1 MSENDSLGKN
11 ENFLE
16 QIIKDDLGNS
26 HSQNQLRFRFPPEP
40 NGYLHIGHAKSIYIN
55 FGFGQQFSSPVN
67 LRFDDTNPE
76 KESVEYIN
84 SIKNDIRWLGYSW
97 DKECYASDYFDQLYE
112 WAEGLIKKGKAYVD
126 DQNQE
131 TISDQRGIPTI
142 PGKESPFRDRDVDT
156 NLDLFRKMKDNYFKP
171 GDCVLRAKIDMSS
184 SNMHMRDPI
193 MYRIIDHEHHRTK
206 DNWVIYPTY
215 DWAHGQSDYIEN
227 ISHSFCTLEFE
238 VHRELYD
245 WFISNISDEKKI
257 IPKQREFAR
266 LNISYTIMSKRKLLE
281 LVESNEV
288 DGWDDPR
295 MPTISGMRRRGI
307 PPAAI
312 ISFCEKVGVAKRENI
327 IDFALLD
334 YCTRE
339 VLNKKAY
346 RLMVVIDP
354 VELEILNYPDEKNEL
369 LKAENNPE
377 DESYGHREISFSKN
391 LYIERDDFKE
401 EFNRK
406 YFRLSIGKEVRL
418 KNAYIIKGERV
429 EKNDSGEIIKIYCTY
444 DPKSKSGSG
453 TEESLRKVK
462 GTIHWIDKNNYEKI
476 SVNNYDRL
484 FKVEAPDGNKDDD
497 FRMYL
502 NENSFVQVKMLMQNQ
517 ILGIQKKKII
527 INSRE
532 MDIINLNQKIRNLPL
547 IGLLLS
553 EILGKVNLESK

>member
-184 SNMHMRDPI
+184 PNMHMRDPI

-497 FRMYL
+497 FKTYL
-502 NENSFVQVKMLMQNQ
+502 NENSFVQVKNAYAESN
-517 ILGIQKKKII
+517 IRDSKKE
-527 INSRE
+527 NYY
-532 MDIINLNQKIRNLPL
+532 QFQRN
-547 IGLLLS
+547 GYY
-553 EILGKVNLESK
+553 KLESNNKELTFNRTVTLRDTWKSKS

>member
-84 SIKNDIRWLGYSW
+84 SIKNDIRWLGYIW

-142 PGKESPFRDRDVDT
+142 PGKESPFRDRDVHT
-156 NLDLFRKMKDNYFKP
+156 NLNLFRKMKDNYFKP

-184 SNMHMRDPI
+184 PNMHMRDPI

-245 WFISNISDEKKI
+245 WFISNISDEKNI

-502 NENSFVQVKMLMQNQ
+502 NENSFVQVKNAYAESN
-517 ILGIQKKKII
+517 IRDSKKE
-527 INSRE
+527 NYY
-532 MDIINLNQKIRNLPL
+532 QFQRN
-547 IGLLLS
+547 GYY
-553 EILGKVNLESK
+553 KLESKNKELTFNRTVTLRDTWKSKS

>member
-1 MSENDSLGKN
+1 
-11 ENFLE
+11 
-16 QIIKDDLGNS
+16 
-26 HSQNQLRFRFPPEP
+26 
-40 NGYLHIGHAKSIYIN
+40 
-55 FGFGQQFSSPVN
+55 
-67 LRFDDTNPE
+67 
-76 KESVEYIN
+76 
-84 SIKNDIRWLGYSW
+84 
-97 DKECYASDYFDQLYE
+97 
-112 WAEGLIKKGKAYVD
+112 
-126 DQNQE
+126 
-131 TISDQRGIPTI
+131 
-142 PGKESPFRDRDVDT
+142 
-156 NLDLFRKMKDNYFKP
+156 
-171 GDCVLRAKIDMSS
+171 
-184 SNMHMRDPI
+184 
-193 MYRIIDHEHHRTK
+193 
-206 DNWVIYPTY
+206 
-215 DWAHGQSDYIEN
+215 
-227 ISHSFCTLEFE
+227 
-238 VHRELYD
+238 
-245 WFISNISDEKKI
+245 
-257 IPKQREFAR
+257 
-266 LNISYTIMSKRKLLE
+266 MSKRKLLE

-418 KNAYIIKGERV
+418 KNGYIIKGERV

-497 FRMYL
+497 FRTYL
-502 NENSFVQVKMLMQNQ
+502 NENSFVQVKNAYA
-517 ILGIQKKKII
+517 
-527 INSRE
+527 E
-532 MDIINLNQKIRNLPL
+532 LNIRNSKKENYYQFQRN
-547 IGLLLS
+547 GYY
-553 EILGKVNLESK
+553 KLESKNKELTFNRTVTLRDTWKSKS

>member
-16 QIIKDDLGNS
+16 QIIKDDLGNN
-26 HSQNQLRFRFPPEP
+26 HSQYQLRFRFPPEP
-40 NGYLHIGHAKSIYIN
+40 NGYLHIGHAKSICIN

-112 WAEGLIKKGKAYVD
+112 WAEDLIKKGKAYVD

-131 TISDQRGIPTI
+131 IISDQRGIPTI

-156 NLDLFRKMKDNYFKP
+156 NLDLFRKMRDNYFKP

-184 SNMHMRDPI
+184 PNMHMRDPI
-193 MYRIIDHEHHRTK
+193 MYRIINHEHHRTK

-354 VELEILNYPDEKNEL
+354 VELEILNYPDEKKEL

-484 FKVEAPDGNKDDD
+484 FKVEAPDGNKEDD
-497 FRMYL
+497 FSTYI
-502 NENSFVQVKMLMQNQ
+502 NENSFVQVKNAYAES
-517 ILGIQKKKII
+517 
-527 INSRE
+527 N
-532 MDIINLNQKIRNLPL
+532 IRDSKDENYYQFQRN
-547 IGLLLS
+547 GYY
-553 EILGKVNLESK
+553 KLEPKNKELTFNRTVTLRDTWKSKS

>member
-1 MSENDSLGKN
+1 MSENDSFGKN

-40 NGYLHIGHAKSIYIN
+40 NGYLHIGHAKSICIN

-76 KESVEYIN
+76 KESVEYIK

-97 DKECYASDYFDQLYE
+97 DKECYASDYFDQLYD

-142 PGKESPFRDRDVDT
+142 PGKESPFRDRGVDT
-156 NLDLFRKMKDNYFKP
+156 NLDLFRKMKGNYFKP

-184 SNMHMRDPI
+184 PNMHMRDPI

-245 WFISNISDEKKI
+245 WFVSNISDEKKI

-377 DESYGHREISFSKN
+377 DESYGNREISFSKN

-453 TEESLRKVK
+453 TEESVRKVK

-484 FKVEAPDGNKDDD
+484 FKVESPDGNKDDD

-502 NENSFVQVKMLMQNQ
+502 NENSFVQVKNAYAESN
-517 ILGIQKKKII
+517 IIDAKKE
-527 INSRE
+527 NYY
-532 MDIINLNQKIRNLPL
+532 QFQRN
-547 IGLLLS
+547 GYY
-553 EILGKVNLESK
+553 KLESKNKELTFNRTVTLRDTWKSKS

>member
-1 MSENDSLGKN
+1 M
-11 ENFLE
+11 
-16 QIIKDDLGNS
+16 GNS

-112 WAEGLIKKGKAYVD
+112 WAEDLIKKGKAYVD

-184 SNMHMRDPI
+184 PNMHMRDPI

-497 FRMYL
+497 FRTYL
-502 NENSFVQVKMLMQNQ
+502 NENSFVQVKNAYAESN
-517 ILGIQKKKII
+517 IRDSKKE
-527 INSRE
+527 NYY
-532 MDIINLNQKIRNLPL
+532 QFQRN
-547 IGLLLS
+547 GYY
-553 EILGKVNLESK
+553 KLESNNKELTFNRTVTLRDTWKSKS